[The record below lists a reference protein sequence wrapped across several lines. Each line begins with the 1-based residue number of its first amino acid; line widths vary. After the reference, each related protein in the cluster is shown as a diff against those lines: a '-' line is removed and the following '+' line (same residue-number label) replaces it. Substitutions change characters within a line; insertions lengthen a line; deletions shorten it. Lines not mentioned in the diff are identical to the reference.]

1 MVILVNIWL
10 GVPFMMMS
18 ISGALQSIP
27 EDLHAAAK
35 VEGVSDWARLRHI
48 TLPLLK
54 PTVMPLALMGFI
66 WTFNMFNVIYL
77 LTSGG
82 PNLWTGPGGTD
93 ILITYVFDLVY
104 EDGALGL
111 AAAWSV
117 VIFIMLMIFSWS
129 LIKGGKATEAAT

>member
-1 MVILVNIWL
+1 M
-10 GVPFMMMS
+10 
-18 ISGALQSIP
+18 
-27 EDLHAAAK
+27 
-35 VEGVSDWARLRHI
+35 EGVSDWARLRHI

-82 PNLWTGPGGTD
+82 KNLWSGPGGTD

-117 VIFIMLMIFSWS
+117 VIFLMLMAFSWS
-129 LIKGGKATEAAT
+129 LVKGGKATEAAT